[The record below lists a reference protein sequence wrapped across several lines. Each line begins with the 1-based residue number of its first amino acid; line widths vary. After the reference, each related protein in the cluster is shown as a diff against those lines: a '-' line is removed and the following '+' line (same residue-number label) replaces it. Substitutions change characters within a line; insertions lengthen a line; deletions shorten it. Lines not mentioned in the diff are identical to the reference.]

1 MDRVALLQ
9 EVLRDTQALLRAEA
23 AQNKGKV
30 TLDPEIKAALDRIGQ
45 APPSAAPESPTPADA
60 PTPAIARP
68 RRDGVEEGLAVL
80 ANVVKS
86 CTRCALHEG
95 RTQTVFG
102 TGNPYADLVFVG
114 EGPGAEEDRQGEP
127 FVGAAGELL
136 TKIIEGGMKMQRQD
150 VYICNVVKCR
160 PPANRVPHMDEMTS
174 CMPFLAKQLSFIK
187 PRVICA
193 LGKTAAQALL
203 KTDDAVGK
211 LRGKWH
217 EYEGIPLRVTYHPAY
232 LLRQPADK
240 KKTWEDIQEVMK
252 RLQEGA

>member
-1 MDRVALLQ
+1 MDRAALLQ
-9 EVLRDTQALLRAEA
+9 EVLRDTEALLRAEA
-23 AQNKGKV
+23 AQNKGNV
-30 TLDPEIKAALDRIGQ
+30 TIDPEIKAALERLGQ
-45 APPSAAPESPTPADA
+45 APAPSVQPVATEAAA
-60 PTPAIARP
+60 ARP
-68 RRDGVEEGLAVL
+68 RRDGIEEGLSVL

-102 TGNPYADLVFVG
+102 TGNPHADLVFVG
-114 EGPGAEEDRQGEP
+114 EGPGAEEDRRGEP

-136 TKIIEGGMKMQRQD
+136 TKIIEGGMKMRRD
-150 VYICNVVKCR
+150 EVYICNVVKCR
-160 PPANRVPHMDEMTS
+160 PPKNRPPHMDEMET
-174 CMPFLAKQLSFIK
+174 CMPFLSRQLSLIK

-211 LRGKWH
+211 MRGKWH

-232 LLRQPADK
+232 LLRQPEDK
-240 KKTWEDIQEVMK
+240 KKTWEDIQQVMK
-252 RLQEGA
+252 RLREGA